1 MSNMKAISNGAG
13 KIKTVFFF
21 FKDLIGC
28 LWSTGIGSH
37 IKPQVNDVL
46 SHYSHPFP
54 SPDGNKRSFIGI
66 TSPKRIPQNGVA
78 PFRMENQSEVE
89 VNWSGM
95 SVEAMTSFIGK
106 F

>member
-1 MSNMKAISNGAG
+1 M
-13 KIKTVFFF
+13 
-21 FKDLIGC
+21 IGC

-106 F
+106 FGSESLIGTNTN